1 MDVAAVV
8 NISNFNFYVND
19 FSLEF
24 QFQSC
29 LEEIFQ
35 AGQQQNKTNVF
46 LLSTADNYSFSK
58 LLSCR
63 KIEYFSDAN

>member
-1 MDVAAVV
+1 MV
-8 NISNFNFYVND
+8 NISNFKFYVND
-19 FSLEF
+19 FSFEF
-24 QFQSC
+24 QFQSF

-35 AGQQQNKTNVF
+35 VGQQQNRINVF

>member
-1 MDVAAVV
+1 MV
-8 NISNFNFYVND
+8 NISNFKFYVYD

-24 QFQSC
+24 QFQSF

-35 AGQQQNKTNVF
+35 VGQQQNGTNVF
-46 LLSTADNYSFSK
+46 SSSTVDNCSFSK

-63 KIEYFSDAN
+63 KIEYFSNAN